1 MEMETIEQVRRETPA
16 YFTLTWL
23 DWSDAR
29 KTRLFYEQGQAGC

>member
-23 DWSDAR
+23 DWSDAC
-29 KTRLFYEQGQAGC
+29 KRLFSERGRAGC